1 MSMYGMIFQD
11 PVRDERMGV
20 LLALL
25 AYEQDSTEAA
35 NTYCT
40 PIMDLR
46 LRDMWVE
53 KDHDGPPVL
62 AVYTRNGGGNREHGH
77 DAEMV
82 TSSCIACAGE
92 DATEHPAYLRDCDD
106 EFDSTYRT
114 YWFSFPA
121 SLPDEIKATL
131 TEVAE
136 DPRNMGDRW
145 QQVIHAI
152 GGEV

>member
-62 AVYTRNGGGNREHGH
+62 AVYTRNGGGNREHYCDTGGDH
-77 DAEMV
+77 
-82 TSSCIACAGE
+82 CIACAG
-92 DATEHPAYLRDCDD
+92 DAGTEHPAYLRDRDD

-114 YWFSFPA
+114 YWFAFPT
-121 SLPDEIKATL
+121 SLPAEIKATL

-136 DPRNMGDRW
+136 DPRNMDDRW